1 MKTVAPYGSW
11 PSPITA
17 ADIAQGGISLESIF
31 IDRDKLYWCE
41 RRPTEKGRSVMVTF
55 GDDGQKRDL
64 VPADFNARTRV
75 HEYGGLCQLVVDGV
89 VYSSNFGDGCLYR
102 AVDGDLEPL
111 TPAGLGYRYADLQLD
126 QARRNLIAVR
136 EDHSGP
142 GEAVNT
148 LVRINLDQVDGGT
161 IIAAGYDFYAAPRL
175 SPDGGQ
181 LAWLAWNHPNMPFD
195 GTTLW
200 VAPVGENGDLGEAML
215 VTGGPQESVA
225 QPVWSPAGELFFI
238 SDMSG
243 WWNLYRWDGADSR
256 NLCPQAAEFTLPPWI
271 FGLVSYAFHGDDE
284 IICSYFEP
292 TGWRIARLDWR
303 SGTLTP
309 IEQPCTSLAHL
320 HVAGDQLYYVGGSPT
335 KSISAIKLNLTT
347 GAHQTLIETGT
358 FQLAEEHISLPQAI
372 EFPTENG
379 LTAHAYYYPPVNKEF
394 AGPAADQPPLIVM
407 SHGGPT
413 SATND
418 VFSLGKLYFTTR
430 GFAVVDVN
438 YGGSTGYGRAYRE
451 RLNGQWGIVDV
462 DDCVNAA
469 KYLVAQGLADPDRLA
484 IRGGSAGGFTTM
496 AALTFRDFFSAGCS
510 LFGVSD
516 LEALARET
524 HKFESRYLD
533 SMVGKLPEDK
543 AIYDERSPIKHIDQL
558 ETPMLFLQGLE
569 DKVVPPNQSELMFI
583 ELRNKE
589 IPTAYVA
596 YEGEGHGFR
605 QAKNIIHAIE
615 SELFFYG
622 RIFGFEP
629 AGDLPELTIENLN
642 S

>member
-11 PSPITA
+11 PSPIAA
-17 ADIAQGGISLESIF
+17 ADVAQSGISLESIF
-31 IDRDKLYWCE
+31 VDNGKLYWCE
-41 RRPTEKGRSVMVTF
+41 RRPTEKGRSVVVTF
-55 GDDGQKRDL
+55 DDAGQKKDL

-75 HEYGGLCQLVVDGV
+75 HEYGGVCQLVVDGV

-102 AVDGDLEPL
+102 AEGDEVEVL

-126 QARRNLIAVR
+126 KQRRNLIAVR
-136 EDHSGP
+136 EDHSGA

-148 LVRINLDQVDGGT
+148 LVRIDLDQVDGGT
-161 IIAAGYDFYAAPRL
+161 VITSGYDFYAAPRL
-175 SPDGGQ
+175 SPDGSQ
-181 LAWLAWNHPNMPFD
+181 LAWLSWNHPNMPFD

-200 VAPVGENGDLGEAML
+200 VASVDENGDLGAPTL
-215 VTGGPQESVA
+215 VSGSTEESVA
-225 QPVWSPAGELFFI
+225 QPAWSPAGELFFV
-238 SDMSG
+238 SDKSG
-243 WWNLYRWDGADSR
+243 WWNLYRWDGQESHS
-256 NLCPQAAEFTLPPWI
+256 LCPMAAEFTLPPWV
-271 FGLVSYAFHGDDE
+271 FGLESYDFYEANE
-284 IICSYFEP
+284 LICSYFEP
-292 TGWRIARLDWR
+292 DGWKVGRLDWR
-303 SGTLTP
+303 SGALTT
-309 IEQPCTSLAHL
+309 IEQPSSTLAHL
-320 HVAGDQLYYVGGSPT
+320 HVAGDQLFYVGGSPT
-335 KSISAIKLNLTT
+335 APISVIQLDLTS
-347 GAHQTLIETGT
+347 GAYRYLVETSNY
-358 FQLAEEHISLPQAI
+358 QLDEGNISLPQPI

-379 LTAHAYYYPPVNKEF
+379 LTAHAYYYPPQNKDYEAA
-394 AGPAADQPPLIVM
+394 AGEKPPLIVM

-418 VFSLGKLYFTTR
+418 VFSLGKLFFTTR

-438 YGGSTGYGRAYRE
+438 YGGSTGYGRAYRQ

-469 KYLVAQGLADPDRLA
+469 KYLVEQGLADPDRLA

-496 AALTFRDFFSAGCS
+496 AALTFRDYFSAGCS

-533 SMVGKLPEDK
+533 GLVGKLPEDK
-543 AIYDERSPIKHIDQL
+543 AIYDARSPIKHIDQL

-605 QAKNIIHAIE
+605 QADNIINAIE
-615 SELFFYG
+615 SELSFYG
-622 RIFGFEP
+622 KIFGFAP
-629 AGDLPELTIENLN
+629 AGNLPEITIENLHA
-642 S
+642 